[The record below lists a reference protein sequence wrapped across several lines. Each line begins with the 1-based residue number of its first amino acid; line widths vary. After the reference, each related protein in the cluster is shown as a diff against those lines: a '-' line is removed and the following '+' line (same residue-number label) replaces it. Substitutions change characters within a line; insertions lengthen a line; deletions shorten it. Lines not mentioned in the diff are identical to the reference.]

1 MNIQKN
7 FFELCA
13 KNGIQSWDIN
23 KINRTTC
30 TGIVN
35 VKDIPKLRKVKR
47 KTIHKVYFRDKN
59 GFPFFYEAYL
69 IPKTTTHWIY
79 DCSVFYFFSFLT
91 WSGES
96 TSMD

>member
-1 MNIQKN
+1 MFLEKKSWLKGYVTIKVIGEYPEK

-59 GFPFFYEAYL
+59 GFPFL
-69 IPKTTTHWIY
+69 
-79 DCSVFYFFSFLT
+79 
-91 WSGES
+91 
-96 TSMD
+96 